1 MSVRKTIVGL
11 QGSGKTQLAKKMI
24 REKTTKKQKVLVV
37 DILGEYNEKG
47 LGNVDIY
54 IPNNS
59 INPISEVSELVNNY
73 IITPFKEQKTQPY
86 RLVVFDEASRYLNTK
101 LSMPDEIGYINDFAR
116 HLNIDVITI
125 ARRFTQLNTDLVE
138 LSHNLYIFN
147 QSGLNDIKRLNELA
161 IGLGDSV
168 LDLKPYHYIEVN
180 QHRKYFLRNPIRL

>member
-101 LSMPDEIGYINDFAR
+101 LSMPNEIGYINDFAR